1 MNVTKNQIDEL
12 NATITVEVCK
22 ADYAA
27 DVEKQLK
34 RYQQSAQIPGFRK
47 GKAPFAMIKKVYGDS
62 LIGEAVNN
70 VLATNL
76 NKYIKEND
84 LNIMGQPLPNTT
96 IQKPIDMEAETM
108 EFVYDIALAPE
119 MNVELSKREKV
130 VMYNID
136 VNEDMVNKQIEIIC
150 QQNGSLVDVEE
161 ATDNEFIKGEVIE
174 LGKENGVKNEEASLS
189 LYYIKDEDTKAAFK
203 GKKIGDVVEYDA
215 LKAHPNPTDLAA
227 MLGIKK
233 EELEGFGPMVS
244 FTIKEMKRHQ
254 AATLGEELYAR
265 TYGAEVV
272 KTEEEFKAKVKSDI
286 ENQLKGHSDYRFTID
301 AKAKLLKKNADV
313 QLPEEFLKRWI
324 LAVNE
329 KMTAEEVEK
338 DFEGFRDEFKWQL
351 IKSAILKSANQS
363 VEEEDV
369 KACAREVAA
378 AQLQQYGLYGM
389 TDEQLDGFA
398 ERLLKD
404 ERQRE
409 NLLDRAVENKVF
421 AIVKES
427 VKLDEQSISMD
438 DFQKLFEK

>member
-12 NATITVEVCK
+12 NATITIEVCK

-47 GKAPFAMIKKVYGDS
+47 GKAPLAMIKKVYGDS

-96 IQKPIDMEAETM
+96 IQKEVDFNADSM
-108 EFVYDIALAPE
+108 EFVYDIALAPA

-130 VMYNID
+130 AMYSIE
-136 VNEDMVNKQIEIIC
+136 VTEDMINKQVEIIC

-161 ATDNEFIKGEVIE
+161 ATDIEFIKGEVVE
-174 LGKENGVKNEEASLS
+174 LGKEDGIKNEEASLS
-189 LYYIKDEDTKAAFK
+189 LYYMKDEETKAAFK
-203 GKKIGDVVEYDA
+203 GKKIGDVVEYNA
-215 LKAHPNPTDLAA
+215 LTAHPNPTDLAA

-286 ENQLKGHSDYRFTID
+286 ESQLKGHSEYRFTID
-301 AKAKLLKKNADV
+301 AKAKLLKKNEDV
-313 QLPEEFLKRWI
+313 KLPEEFLKRWI

-329 KMTAEEVEK
+329 KMTAEEIEK
-338 DFEGFRDEFKWQL
+338 DFAGYCEEFKWQL
-351 IKSAILKSANQS
+351 IKSAILKAADKQI
-363 VEEEDV
+363 EEADV

-409 NLLDRAVENKVF
+409 GLFDRAVDNKVF

-427 VKLDEQSISMD
+427 VKLDEQSISME
-438 DFQKLFEK
+438 DFQKLFEN